1 VAPAAQRDEDLLA
14 LVAGKPAVVPADV
27 AGGHAGLPVSP
38 AGYWP
43 VNLDHLGARRPSV
56 NVTP

>member
-1 VAPAAQRDEDLLA
+1 VAAAAERDADLLA

-27 AGGHAGLPVSP
+27 TRGFAGLPFSP
-38 AGYWP
+38 ADHRTGYF
-43 VNLDHLGARRPSV
+43 NHSGARRAYR